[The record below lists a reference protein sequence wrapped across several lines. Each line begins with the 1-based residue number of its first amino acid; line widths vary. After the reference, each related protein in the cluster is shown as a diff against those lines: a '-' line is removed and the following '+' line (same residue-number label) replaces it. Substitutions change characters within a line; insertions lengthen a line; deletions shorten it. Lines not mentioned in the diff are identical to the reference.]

1 MTETYNYWLS
11 LIHSG
16 NIDELESEIRE
27 EVFKLNPYLEDDV
40 QNIGIDEAWDRAE
53 GYTHEDF

>member
-16 NIDELESEIRE
+16 NLDELEIEIKE
-27 EVFKLNPYLEDDV
+27 EIFRLTPYIEDDV
-40 QNIGIDEAWDRAE
+40 QGMSVDEAWDIAE
-53 GYTHEDF
+53 GALNESF